1 VLTEKKYGKAKLC
14 WYMFTTEKC
23 VQDDVPLNY
32 FGEIF
37 IQSLGCIM
45 HITPTM

>member
-32 FGEIF
+32 FGEEGGYLF
-37 IQSLGCIM
+37 KAWAV
-45 HITPTM
+45 